1 MQDKL
6 EQTCSL
12 RHLRFKRSGLVS
24 NACGTV
30 RGPYVVNNQYNIRF
44 KYTSL
49 FFDAFEY
56 VRIVSDSL
64 VFYRKF

>member
-12 RHLRFKRSGLVS
+12 RRLRFKRSGLVS
-24 NACGTV
+24 NTCGAV
-30 RGPYVVNNQYNIRF
+30 RGPYVVNNQYNICF

-49 FFDAFEY
+49 FFLL
-56 VRIVSDSL
+56 I
-64 VFYRKF
+64 

>member
-12 RHLRFKRSGLVS
+12 RRLRFKRSGLVS
-24 NACGTV
+24 NTCDAVG
-30 RGPYVVNNQYNIRF
+30 GPYVVNYQYSICF

-56 VRIVSDSL
+56 VRIITDSL
-64 VFYRKF
+64 VFL